1 MLDINRLSS
10 LLLLRENGWLPE
22 NRINLEQ
29 RYEEIQRK
37 YQKFQS
43 VCYVPQAP
51 LKDIVPAVKDIIES
65 FDGICIKNFH
75 SELGLGDDCNI
86 IEFDFFEYDMS
97 NAADLQ
103 ILNSEAQEH
112 LLYIGIGYDIIGDW
126 LAAESGRI
134 YFFNKIAKRLHL
146 VSENIYE
153 FFEQGI
159 YRTEYL

>member
-1 MLDINRLSS
+1 MK
-10 LLLLRENGWLPE
+10 E
-22 NRINLEQ
+22 
-29 RYEEIQRK
+29 
-37 YQKFQS
+37 
-43 VCYVPQAP
+43 
-51 LKDIVPAVKDIIES
+51 IIES
-65 FDGICIKNFH
+65 FHGICIKNFH

-86 IEFDFFEYDMS
+86 IEFDFFEYDRS

-103 ILNSEAQEH
+103 RLNREAQER

-134 YFFNKIAKRLHL
+134 YFLNKIAKRLHL